1 MVQFIKRNRT
11 TPIDRI
17 LIEKEELADN
27 IRFCDT
33 CGSEDPLALPRSARK
48 EAVLREEQEDWEYGI
63 APNLPLSCYQN
74 NSSREQPH

>member
-1 MVQFIKRNRT
+1 MVQSIKRNRT

-48 EAVLREEQEDWEYGI
+48 EAVLREE
-63 APNLPLSCYQN
+63 
-74 NSSREQPH
+74 